1 MNYTLD
7 TNIITA
13 YMKNNTRVK
22 RKLQDAAFD
31 GKEVFINGI
40 SYYETKRGYLAINAT
55 NKLKIF
61 ERFCGTFVVS
71 LLDTQKI
78 LDKASEIYA
87 DLKQSGQL
95 LPDADILI
103 AAMALTQNLILVSDD
118 SHFSRISSLTVENW
132 LKT

>member
-13 YMKNNTRVK
+13 YMKNDTRVK
-22 RKLQDAAFD
+22 KKLQDAAFD

-40 SYYETKRGYLAINAT
+40 SYYETRCGLLAVNASK
-55 NKLKIF
+55 KLRIF
-61 ERFCGTFVVS
+61 DRFCGRFRVL
-71 LLDTQKI
+71 LLDSQAI
-78 LDKASEIYA
+78 LDRASEIYA
-87 DLKQSGQL
+87 SLKQRGQL

-103 AAMALTQNLILVSDD
+103 AAMALTQNLTLVSAD
-118 SHFSRISSLTVENW
+118 SHFSRISGLTVENW